1 MGGQNE
7 LENPATLNG
16 WKDIATYLG
25 KSVRAVQRWEHDFGL
40 PVHRIK
46 TPTGQ
51 VVYAFRAE
59 VDAWRV
65 AMRSRPSEEQ
75 PESAR
80 GELPRSAVEPP
91 VNSAAAES
99 VPAIAAA
106 PSHAPV
112 AQAVPRPRLMWMS
125 GLGAA
130 ALAVIIGGLLIT
142 KAGARPLTATRY
154 EITGTALIALT
165 DARLP
170 VWSHDFGWQPQPLKH
185 GGPPAMRTV
194 AADLDGDGHQE
205 LLALIHAPGSSGEP
219 WRESIF
225 CFSDT
230 GTLRWSYTPSV
241 KLSYEGR
248 SFEGPWRNYAL
259 TASAG
264 PGRQRVW
271 VSYGHHTWWPSFV
284 VELDAAG
291 KVTPRYF
298 QSGAIYGLTHW
309 SAGSGE
315 YLVATGV
322 NNEYASA
329 SVAVLAIDAPAATS
343 PQHAGTGFHCDSCPS
358 EGPSFFA
365 ALPRTELNRLSGSP
379 YNFSAG
385 ATPNGNDL
393 KIYAEE
399 LAGDARS
406 AAAAAL
412 YYLRDDFT
420 LHDLGLSDSYGESHR
435 KLEIEGKISHSFK
448 DCPDRRIPLTPRTW
462 SRARGWQQASV
473 VSGAPPSR

>member
-7 LENPATLNG
+7 LEDPATLNG
-16 WKDIATYLG
+16 WKDIASYVG
-25 KSVRAVQRWEHDFGL
+25 KSVRAVQRWERDFGL

-59 VDAWRV
+59 IDAWRV
-65 AMRSRPSEEQ
+65 TMRSRPSEDQ
-75 PESAR
+75 PESPG
-80 GELPRSAVEPP
+80 GEPPPSGVEPQVDAAVE
-91 VNSAAAES
+91 ES
-99 VPAIAAA
+99 VPALAAA
-106 PSHAPV
+106 PSQAPV
-112 AQAVPRPRLMWMS
+112 PQAVPRPRLVWIS
-125 GLGAA
+125 ALGAA
-130 ALAVIIGGLLIT
+130 ALVVIIGGLLIA

-154 EITGTALIALT
+154 EIIGAALIALT
-165 DARLP
+165 DDRQP

-185 GGPPAMRTV
+185 GGLPAMRTV
-194 AADLDGDGHQE
+194 GADLDGDGHQE
-205 LLALIHAPGSSGEP
+205 LLALIHAPGSSGDP

-248 SFEGPWRNYAL
+248 AFEGPWRNYAVIAS
-259 TASAG
+259 TA

-291 KVTPRYF
+291 KATPRYF

-358 EGPSFFA
+358 EGPAFFA
-365 ALPRTELNRLSGSP
+365 ALPRTEVNRLSG
-379 YNFSAG
+379 
-385 ATPNGNDL
+385 
-393 KIYAEE
+393 
-399 LAGDARS
+399 
-406 AAAAAL
+406 
-412 YYLRDDFT
+412 
-420 LHDLGLSDSYGESHR
+420 
-435 KLEIEGKISHSFK
+435 
-448 DCPDRRIPLTPRTW
+448 PRTIL
-462 SRARGWQQASV
+462 QQARRRM
-473 VSGAPPSR
+473 ATT